1 MKALKRKNVCRTIRG
16 RIYNFTAEHF
26 GLSSGWML
34 SHIASCPRC
43 RKRFAAIGRVELAL
57 AVLKSQPHQ
66 LDLLKRANTQ
76 AVNVLKHALRTEPKA
91 DRLKKARPEPGLLA
105 GLAKYK
111 NTAVNAAACLL
122 LAMLFKAGVFNSAE
136 KIDSQGRKTL
146 HAYYV
151 KNVGSELSDE
161 IFNA

>member
-1 MKALKRKNVCRTIRG
+1 MKAAKRKNVCRTIRA
-16 RIYNFTAEHF
+16 RIYDFAADHL
-26 GLSSGWML
+26 GLSSSWML
-34 SHIASCPRC
+34 SHITSCPRC
-43 RKRFAAIGRVELAL
+43 RKRFAAVGRVELAL

-76 AVNVLKHALRTEPKA
+76 AVNVLKHALRTKPKA
-91 DRLKKARPEPGLLA
+91 ARLKKARPEPGLLA

-122 LAMLFKAGVFNSAE
+122 IAMLFKTGAFNSAK

-146 HAYYV
+146 HAYYA